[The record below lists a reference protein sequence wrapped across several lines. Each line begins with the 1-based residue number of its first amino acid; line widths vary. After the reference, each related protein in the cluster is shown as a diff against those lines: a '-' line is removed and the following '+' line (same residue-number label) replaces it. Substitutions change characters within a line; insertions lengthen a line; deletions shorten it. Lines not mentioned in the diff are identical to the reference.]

1 MSGLLDVA
9 HFELNSKA
17 IRKDYEAFVL
27 SIGEFDERVFL
38 DVSATTE
45 IGTPTKSDQTGEF
58 NEKIAA
64 RRNLGPQLDNTFLIP
79 STPLSGKQYLRA
91 REQLKVTPVSQAT
104 LLVSR
109 LTRLIGNR
117 EPGPSPNLAELFK
130 MYQVVWLLNFL
141 FDTFNGFKWTCTNH
155 NCFTC

>member
-1 MSGLLDVA
+1 MA

-130 MYQVVWLLNFL
+130 MYQVVRLLNFL
-141 FDTFNGFKWTCTNH
+141 FDTLINTH
-155 NCFTC
+155 

>member
-130 MYQVVWLLNFL
+130 MYQVVRLLNFL
-141 FDTFNGFKWTCTNH
+141 FDA
-155 NCFTC
+155 

>member
-45 IGTPTKSDQTGEF
+45 IGTPTKSGNDQSTAAGEF

-130 MYQVVWLLNFL
+130 MYQVP
-141 FDTFNGFKWTCTNH
+141 
-155 NCFTC
+155 

>member
-130 MYQVVWLLNFL
+130 MYQVV
-141 FDTFNGFKWTCTNH
+141 
-155 NCFTC
+155 

>member
-141 FDTFNGFKWTCTNH
+141 FDT
-155 NCFTC
+155 